1 MDLLWFL
8 LPLVSSSPCYF
19 FGMSLLLSVDT
30 SSAQFAPECYTGG
43 HQILR
48 SPYRS
53 IDFDSVELQQFAI
66 QDLICDHSLAPGWY
80 RFMIHDKPAE
90 MPTKCIEMNKCGTQA
105 PVWLSLKDSKSL
117 PRVGE
122 LKKLTAC
129 ATWQFFSGSTKDCC
143 LFRIPVSLR
152 NCGDFFVYYLQPTQ
166 GCMGYCAEGIVERKP
181 RSCAPG
187 DLDINGMCQAR
198 LPDLPGKPLISPE
211 LVGNNIHLKCTY
223 ASRSVNGT
231 VGYVVVWSR
240 LSLLNIKEEI
250 KRDTTRQTFSFV
262 EMDGIMFRLGDTI
275 YCSVSTFFRDS
286 PNVHSLSRESEAFFA
301 GIQFEPESLHIAE
314 DGKDHSLI
322 IRSTVPIP
330 CLTNGQNLNNCKIVL
345 QLTTN
350 DSDSLRFATPNVAL
364 SSCRV
369 NLVQMP
375 CTGGSCARATLS
387 LTAVTDFARD
397 GNRASNIRIEPVKSS
412 NPLWRG
418 YSPKD
423 IKVTVQD
430 IPTGNCY
437 SFTDPHIITFDGRR
451 YDNYETGTF
460 MLYKSLSREFEVHVR
475 QWDCGSRHYTVS
487 CNCGVVAREGDDII
501 AFDMCNGQFQETS
514 PHLSVKSSG
523 PEPHHVKIMDSH
535 QGKKVTI
542 MFPSGAFV
550 RADVS
555 DWGMSI
561 TVRAPSVDFN
571 NTRGLCGIFDRNS
584 NNDFHTANGN
594 PMAAAHRNN
603 NPNDFIEEWRIHPG
617 ESMFDSTPPPSET
630 EKRINYC
637 SCQKE
642 YTMSLH
648 SVNKLTTVYNHP
660 HVSTSCYAYDN
671 VDYTSIIPFLDI
683 TSEYISN
690 PELSTFTKRDVNWF
704 SDKVN
709 GDLDLLKSIRTQHT
723 MAITSKGNHFT
734 DQSMNLPRWP
744 HTTDFARPKF
754 TTRRAK
760 RQGYYEYLPIFT
772 FQSLTQ
778 TDLESFTYF
787 FPEDHLSGNRPEVQ
801 PTWPTPSGLT
811 SAKALELCQQA
822 LTNSTIGVMCQDHL
836 GRRLVDAVDMCILD
850 LQLKDDLAWEEAMV
864 PFLDNECERKL
875 LENRIK
881 WTMDGSSGP
890 VDEIV
895 TTLRCPNLCSE
906 NGQCTH
912 WGCQC
917 FPGYS
922 SYDCSIS
929 NDQPPEIT
937 DLENGGLCDIRVY
950 ECKSIRVFGLG
961 FRDSVDLQCEATSL
975 MYMNGEWIPGPA
987 QITKARFLSSKALD
1001 CPIPA
1006 LRSMTTE
1013 TVNFMISDKPF
1024 ARWQIKIAN
1033 DGSYFSDSKV
1043 LTLYDGVCQICDPK
1057 ATGICK
1063 LKEKTCNIDGLCYG
1077 EGDANP
1083 TSSCLLCRPDIS
1095 KFMWSVNENN
1105 QPPIFQADT
1114 TSNLQTFFGENFVY
1128 QFTAVDPEG
1137 SAVLFLLESGPQ
1149 NASLSPAGLL
1159 IWKVSSK
1166 ESGTFGFIV
1175 SDECNAQSRY
1185 SVEVAVKLCGCLNG
1199 GTCVTNINFP
1209 PGSGEYLCV
1218 CPVGFEGEVCQENI
1232 DECKSNPCGV
1242 GTCVDGV
1249 SSYSCNCPAGLTGF
1263 ACQEDVNECEKGLC
1277 FPGVPCINSFG
1288 SYHCGSCPSKMQG
1301 DGQSCK
1307 RLTFALENLVTCTN
1321 KSCFPGVQCFD
1332 RKPPYMGFVCGR
1344 CPAGFF
1350 GTGRTCMKI
1359 SRIASPHAK
1368 SRFHHYRFP
1377 LVRASSETAR
1387 LWSPSQRTTP
1397 GQIAINSR
1405 VVMER
1410 AVTKPKLPPSPR
1422 TDGPRTTLSMSSS
1435 MIRSALSVA
1444 TVTSALS
1451 TRPISVVSV
1460 QPKHPQKTTVL
1471 WRSATSALQA
1481 VKTSQAI
1488 SFTDISNQLISSEKK
1503 ITCADMPCFNGV
1515 PCEPMQNASFKCGRC
1530 PFGYTGDG
1538 MTCKAIC
1545 KYPCGKN
1552 MECAAPNTCRCKPGY
1567 TGYNCHIAICR
1578 PDCKNRGKCV
1588 KPDVCECP
1596 QGYNGLTCEDALC
1609 IPPCDHGGSCVT
1621 RNTCSCPY
1629 GFVGPRCETMVCSRH
1644 CQNGGVCASPDVC
1657 KCKAGWTGP
1666 SCETAVCNP
1675 VCLNGGICVRPNV
1688 CICPHGFFG
1697 LHCQNAVCNPPC
1709 KNGGHC
1715 MRNNVCSCPNG
1726 YTGRRC
1732 QKSVCEPMC
1741 MNGGK
1746 CVGPDICDCPSGW
1759 KGKRCNQPL
1768 CLQKCHNDGEC
1779 AGPSTCQCRPGW
1791 EGMLCQTPICEQ
1803 KCLFGSKCIRPNV
1816 CACRRGFL
1824 GSTCSRKLPI
1834 GPG

>member
-1 MDLLWFL
+1 
-8 LPLVSSSPCYF
+8 
-19 FGMSLLLSVDT
+19 
-30 SSAQFAPECYTGG
+30 
-43 HQILR
+43 
-48 SPYRS
+48 
-53 IDFDSVELQQFAI
+53 
-66 QDLICDHSLAPGWY
+66 
-80 RFMIHDKPAE
+80 
-90 MPTKCIEMNKCGTQA
+90 
-105 PVWLSLKDSKSL
+105 
-117 PRVGE
+117 
-122 LKKLTAC
+122 
-129 ATWQFFSGSTKDCC
+129 
-143 LFRIPVSLR
+143 
-152 NCGDFFVYYLQPTQ
+152 
-166 GCMGYCAEGIVERKP
+166 
-181 RSCAPG
+181 
-187 DLDINGMCQAR
+187 
-198 LPDLPGKPLISPE
+198 
-211 LVGNNIHLKCTY
+211 
-223 ASRSVNGT
+223 
-231 VGYVVVWSR
+231 
-240 LSLLNIKEEI
+240 
-250 KRDTTRQTFSFV
+250 
-262 EMDGIMFRLGDTI
+262 
-275 YCSVSTFFRDS
+275 
-286 PNVHSLSRESEAFFA
+286 
-301 GIQFEPESLHIAE
+301 
-314 DGKDHSLI
+314 
-322 IRSTVPIP
+322 
-330 CLTNGQNLNNCKIVL
+330 
-345 QLTTN
+345 
-350 DSDSLRFATPNVAL
+350 
-364 SSCRV
+364 
-369 NLVQMP
+369 
-375 CTGGSCARATLS
+375 
-387 LTAVTDFARD
+387 
-397 GNRASNIRIEPVKSS
+397 
-412 NPLWRG
+412 
-418 YSPKD
+418 
-423 IKVTVQD
+423 
-430 IPTGNCY
+430 
-437 SFTDPHIITFDGRR
+437 
-451 YDNYETGTF
+451 
-460 MLYKSLSREFEVHVR
+460 
-475 QWDCGSRHYTVS
+475 
-487 CNCGVVAREGDDII
+487 
-501 AFDMCNGQFQETS
+501 
-514 PHLSVKSSG
+514 
-523 PEPHHVKIMDSH
+523 
-535 QGKKVTI
+535 
-542 MFPSGAFV
+542 
-550 RADVS
+550 
-555 DWGMSI
+555 MSI

-961 FRDSVDLQCEATSL
+961 FRDSVDLQCEATKQ
-975 MYMNGEWIPGPA
+975 YMNGEWIPGPA

-1057 ATGICK
+1057 K
-1063 LKEKTCNIDGLCYG
+1063 LHSCTQEKTCNIDGLCYG

-1249 SSYSCNCPAGLTGF
+1249 SSYSCNCPAGLTGTKLYF
-1263 ACQEDVNECEKGLC
+1263 SNPTNNLDVFL
-1277 FPGVPCINSFG
+1277 
-1288 SYHCGSCPSKMQG
+1288 
-1301 DGQSCK
+1301 
-1307 RLTFALENLVTCTN
+1307 
-1321 KSCFPGVQCFD
+1321 
-1332 RKPPYMGFVCGR
+1332 
-1344 CPAGFF
+1344 
-1350 GTGRTCMKI
+1350 
-1359 SRIASPHAK
+1359 
-1368 SRFHHYRFP
+1368 
-1377 LVRASSETAR
+1377 
-1387 LWSPSQRTTP
+1387 
-1397 GQIAINSR
+1397 
-1405 VVMER
+1405 
-1410 AVTKPKLPPSPR
+1410 
-1422 TDGPRTTLSMSSS
+1422 
-1435 MIRSALSVA
+1435 
-1444 TVTSALS
+1444 
-1451 TRPISVVSV
+1451 
-1460 QPKHPQKTTVL
+1460 
-1471 WRSATSALQA
+1471 
-1481 VKTSQAI
+1481 
-1488 SFTDISNQLISSEKK
+1488 
-1503 ITCADMPCFNGV
+1503 
-1515 PCEPMQNASFKCGRC
+1515 
-1530 PFGYTGDG
+1530 
-1538 MTCKAIC
+1538 AIC

-1666 SCETAVCNP
+1666 SCETDVYHTCICFLGFFNEGFQFAVFCEINL
-1675 VCLNGGICVRPNV
+1675 CLNGGICVRPNV

-1697 LHCQNAVCNPPC
+1697 LHCQNGKLHSIYSSASGVSQLSQ
-1709 KNGGHC
+1709 
-1715 MRNNVCSCPNG
+1715 VLS
-1726 YTGRRC
+1726 
-1732 QKSVCEPMC
+1732 KSS
-1741 MNGGK
+1741 
-1746 CVGPDICDCPSGW
+1746 PS
-1759 KGKRCNQPL
+1759 L
-1768 CLQKCHNDGEC
+1768 T
-1779 AGPSTCQCRPGW
+1779 S
-1791 EGMLCQTPICEQ
+1791 
-1803 KCLFGSKCIRPNV
+1803 F
-1816 CACRRGFL
+1816 
-1824 GSTCSRKLPI
+1824 
-1834 GPG
+1834 